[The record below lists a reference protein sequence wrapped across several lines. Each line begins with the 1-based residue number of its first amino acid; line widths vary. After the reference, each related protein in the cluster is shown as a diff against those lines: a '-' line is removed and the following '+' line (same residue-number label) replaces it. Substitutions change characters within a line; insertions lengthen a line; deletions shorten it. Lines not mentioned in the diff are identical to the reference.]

1 MPGTGAV
8 SGAAGRIDPR
18 ALDGAVEWF
27 LRLTS
32 GTASEADRADW
43 QAWRRADP
51 EHERAWQRT
60 EALTRRFEALPKGVL
75 PVLGRPRSAGRRR
88 TLGKLALLLSAGGAA
103 WLTCRDEGWRNW
115 VAEYRTPTG
124 ARREVMLADHSR
136 VVLNTSTAMDVLFDT
151 QQRLIALHGG
161 EILVETALDPERIA
175 RPFIV
180 RTREGSITALGTR
193 FVVRREDGV
202 SAVQVLEGAVLVA
215 PRGVAVEAAR
225 RVPAGMG
232 LRFGDGVADRP
243 EPVTGDPSAWQH
255 GMLQV
260 DGMPLKQFLA
270 ELQRYRNGWIECAPE
285 VAHLPISGAF
295 PLGDIDRI
303 LATVADTLPLQVRY
317 RTRYWVSVLPRGG
330 KTNL

>member
-1 MPGTGAV
+1 M
-8 SGAAGRIDPR
+8 SGGGIDPR

-32 GTASEADRADW
+32 GTASDADHAAW

-60 EALTRRFEALPKGVL
+60 EALTRRFEGLPKGLL
-75 PVLGRPRSAGRRR
+75 PVLGRPRSVGRRR
-88 TLGKLALLLSAGGAA
+88 ALGKLALLASAGGAA
-103 WLTCRDEGWRNW
+103 WLAYRDDAWRNW

-136 VVLNTSTAMDVLFDT
+136 VVLNTSTAMDVLFDA
-151 QQRLIALHGG
+151 QQRLIALHAG
-161 EILVETALDPERIA
+161 EILVETAPDPERIA

-193 FVVRREDGV
+193 FVVRRDDGV
-202 SAVQVLEGAVLVA
+202 SAVQVLEGAVRVA
-215 PRGVAVEAAR
+215 PRGAAADGALV
-225 RVPAGMG
+225 VPAGMG
-232 LRFGDGVADRP
+232 LRFGDGLADRP
-243 EPVTGDPSAWQH
+243 EPIAGDPSAWQH

-260 DGMPLKQFLA
+260 DGMPLRQFLA
-270 ELQRYRNGWIECAPE
+270 ELQRYRSGWIECAPE

-295 PLGDIDRI
+295 PLGDIDRV